1 MAPNDHPHTEDTAS
15 FGYEDVPA
23 AEKAGRVKA
32 VFDRVASR
40 YDLMNDLMSAGLH
53 RLWKDAAVARLN
65 PRPGEVILDVAGGTG
80 DIARRIQK
88 RVEAIRRRRGGELAD
103 IHVCDINEEMLEA
116 GRRKDG
122 GRGEEGFSWKVAD
135 AEAMPFPDAFADAY
149 VISFGIRNVT
159 DIPKALKEARRI
171 VKPGGRFVCLEFSRM
186 AIAGVS
192 DVYDAYSFKVIPAIG
207 KFVANDEAAY
217 RYLVESIRR
226 FPDQETFSGMIA
238 DAGFGRVGY
247 RNFAGG
253 ATALHWGFVV

>member
-1 MAPNDHPHTEDTAS
+1 MAPNDHTQTEDTAS

-23 AEKAGRVKA
+23 AEKAGRVKD
-32 VFDRVASR
+32 VFNRVANR

-116 GRRKDG
+116 GRR
-122 GRGEEGFSWKVAD
+122 RGEEGFSWKVAD
-135 AEAMPFPDAFADAY
+135 AEAMPFPDGFADAY

-171 VKPGGRFVCLEFSRM
+171 LKPGGRFVCLEFSRM

-226 FPDQETFSGMIA
+226 FPDQETFSGMIT
-238 DAGFGRVGY
+238 DAGFARVGY

>member
-1 MAPNDHPHTEDTAS
+1 MASNNSSPTDDLAS

-23 AEKAGRVKA
+23 AEKAGKVRE

-40 YDLMNDLMSAGLH
+40 YDLMNDLMSAGMH

-116 GRRKDG
+116 GRR
-122 GRGEEGFSWKVAD
+122 RGEDGLTWKQAD
-135 AEAMPFPDAFADAY
+135 AEAMPFPDGFANAY
-149 VISFGIRNVT
+149 IISFGIRNVT
-159 DIPKALKEARRI
+159 DIPKALKEARR
-171 VKPGGRFVCLEFSRM
+171 VLKPGGRFMCLEFSRM
-186 AIAGVS
+186 AIGGVAEA
-192 DVYDAYSFKVIPAIG
+192 YDAYSFHVIPQIG
-207 KFVANDEAAY
+207 KFVAKDEASY

-226 FPDQETFSGMIA
+226 FPDQETFSGMIR
-238 DAGFGRVGY
+238 DAGFARVGY